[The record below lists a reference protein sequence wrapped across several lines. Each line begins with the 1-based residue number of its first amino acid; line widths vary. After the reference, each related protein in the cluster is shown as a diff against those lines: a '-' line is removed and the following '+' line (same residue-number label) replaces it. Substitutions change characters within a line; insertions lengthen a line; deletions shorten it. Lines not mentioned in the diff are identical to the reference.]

1 MTCYVRSG
9 ISDLAEESEFLAMI
23 DVQPDRT

>member
-9 ISDLAEESEFLAMI
+9 ISDLAEESEFLTVI
-23 DVQPDRT
+23 DIQPDCT